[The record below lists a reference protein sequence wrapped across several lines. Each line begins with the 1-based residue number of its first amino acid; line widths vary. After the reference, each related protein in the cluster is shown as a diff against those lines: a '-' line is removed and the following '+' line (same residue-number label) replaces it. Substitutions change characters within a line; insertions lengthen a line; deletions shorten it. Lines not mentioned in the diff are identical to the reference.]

1 MYYAGKPGVEMLP
14 KTDAFAKA
22 VRKEEHKYF
31 LVRGL
36 EYRRLLKLQAKP
48 EDLHTIS
55 EIGDIYL
62 LEQK

>member
-1 MYYAGKPGVEMLP
+1 MFDEEFAGLHL
-14 KTDAFAKA
+14 FAKKVA
-22 VRKEEHKYF
+22 KALRKEEHKYF

-36 EYRRLLKLQAKP
+36 EYRRLLKVQAKP
-48 EDLHTIS
+48 DNLHTIS

>member
-1 MYYAGKPGVEMLP
+1 MYYAGKPGIEMLP

-22 VRKEEHKYF
+22 LQNGEHKYF

-36 EYRRLLKLQAKP
+36 EYRRLLKTQAQPGNLQQV
-48 EDLHTIS
+48 T